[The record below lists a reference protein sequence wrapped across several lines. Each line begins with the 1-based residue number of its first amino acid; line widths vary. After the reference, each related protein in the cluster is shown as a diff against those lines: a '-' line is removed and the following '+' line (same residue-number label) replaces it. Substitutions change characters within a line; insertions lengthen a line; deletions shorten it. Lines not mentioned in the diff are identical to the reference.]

1 MTSPDLLRPPFI
13 RHIRVSAFN
22 VSFVRSMLFMSVQC
36 YFYVRTV
43 IFMYF
48 QCNLNAS
55 KSSWSCEIIFKGK
68 ILQQMLPNLM
78 WITTQSC
85 WLSNSI
91 SKLSDNIPCWR
102 YSCIHLIYKFI
113 ILNDNSASNQN
124 AIKEKCW
131 IKWSNP

>member
-55 KSSWSCEIIFKGK
+55 KSSWSCKIIFKGK

-85 WLSNSI
+85 WLSTLRNTDKTKTGVHELYGVI
-91 SKLSDNIPCWR
+91 QWFNYRKKLCG
-102 YSCIHLIYKFI
+102 LFGLLKKET
-113 ILNDNSASNQN
+113 ASNFP
-124 AIKEKCW
+124 A
-131 IKWSNP
+131 